1 MESFL
6 RNLSATQQVA
16 ALFVVVFGLLAI
28 VSTAAF
34 LLTLRE
40 RRHPV
45 HGELWQEELRHFR
58 GLLRTTWFMVVI
70 FWIGW
75 ALGDTVATVL
85 FALIAFL
92 ALREFITLSPTR
104 RGDHRSLLL
113 AFFVVLP
120 IQFMLVATARFNFF
134 TVFIPVYVFFAIP
147 VASALAD
154 DPSQFL
160 ERNAKLQWGI
170 MVCVYG
176 LSHVPALLLLSF
188 PGYEG
193 KNAFLVFF
201 LVATVQT
208 CMLVQHLINRRLSAT
223 APPADAGP
231 EAPPARGGLL
241 RQLLRPRA
249 PIAPHISR
257 SFNWASWGVG
267 MVVASFVGA
276 LLSFITPFRFW
287 QAFTAALVACV
298 AGSMGHLVMKALK
311 RDRGIPNWGRKGVGV
326 TGANGLLDRVDAL
339 CFAAPIFFHS
349 VRWYF
354 DA

>member
-1 MESFL
+1 MENVL
-6 RNLSATQQVA
+6 RNLGPSAQVA
-16 ALFVVVFGLLAI
+16 ALFVLVFGILALA
-28 VSTAAF
+28 SAALF
-34 LLTLRE
+34 FVGLRE
-40 RRHPV
+40 RRNRV
-45 HGELWQEELRHFR
+45 HGEAWEEELAHLRA
-58 GLLRTTWFMVVI
+58 LLSTTWVMVIV

-75 ALGDTVATVL
+75 ALGETVATVL
-85 FALIAFL
+85 FGLIAFL

-120 IQFMLVATARFNFF
+120 IQFVLVGTARFDLF
-134 TVFIPVYVFFAIP
+134 TVFIPVYAFLALP
-147 VASALAD
+147 TVAALAD
-154 DPSQFL
+154 DPDHFL

-176 LSHVPALLLLSF
+176 LSHVPALLLLQF
-188 PGYEG
+188 PGYDG

-208 CMLVQHLINRRLSAT
+208 CMLVQHLIYRRLVAT
-223 APPADAGP
+223 SGDTQAGP
-231 EAPPARGGLL
+231 PAPPARGGLL
-241 RQLLRPRA
+241 RQILRPRA

-267 MVVASFVGA
+267 MGVASFVGA

-287 QAFTAALVACV
+287 QAFAAALVACV

-311 RDRGIPNWGRKGVGV
+311 RDRGVPHWGRKGVGI

-354 DA
+354 NA